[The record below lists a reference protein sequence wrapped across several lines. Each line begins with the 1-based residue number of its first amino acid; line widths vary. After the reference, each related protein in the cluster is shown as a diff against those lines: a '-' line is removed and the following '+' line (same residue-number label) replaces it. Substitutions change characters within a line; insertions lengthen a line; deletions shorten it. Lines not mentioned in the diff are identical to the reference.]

1 MSSPSTIAGL
11 LALAATGLWV
21 FAANAQAQA
30 PALAEMTAWD
40 RVIMESAFSR
50 ADTNEDGVLSRTEAY
65 RLAAMAERFDAL
77 DGDHDGSLSLEEF
90 AVGFA
95 APL

>member
-1 MSSPSTIAGL
+1 MNSSSTIAGL
-11 LALAATGLWV
+11 LASVATGLVV
-21 FAANAQAQA
+21 FAANAQA
-30 PALAEMTAWD
+30 PADAGMTAWD

-50 ADTNEDGVLSRTEAY
+50 ADTNEDGMLSKTEAF
-65 RLAAMAERFDAL
+65 RLAAMADRFDAL
-77 DGDHDGSLSLEEF
+77 DSDHDGSLNLEEF